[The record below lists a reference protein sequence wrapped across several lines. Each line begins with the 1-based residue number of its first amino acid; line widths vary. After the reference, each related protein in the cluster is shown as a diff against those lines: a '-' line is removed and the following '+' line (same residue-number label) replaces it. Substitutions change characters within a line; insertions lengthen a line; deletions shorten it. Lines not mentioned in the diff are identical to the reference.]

1 MRLLSLTALV
11 LASCAG
17 RPAAPVADS
26 LGEPARP
33 DFAPPAA
40 TTTGSGVTT
49 LSSKPLD
56 CTGKIIPPT
65 GYFHAVGFVPQAQGG
80 PAAAAEALSALR
92 EKVCQG
98 RCGTLDAEFKIWR
111 QGTGGGQACAM
122 AVINRSRVTE
132 WRASQNVDGLG
143 AEIDA
148 AAKTLI
154 GALKTRKPKVFVAR
168 INDSGAAGGPR
179 ARWLLPQL
187 RRAFDD
193 AGATPVVIR
202 QWDGESV
209 PRGVDAVVMAT
220 LEDRKDQGKPVVDL
234 AIDLLH
240 RVGRAQALRSADP
253 ISFPAAAAP
262 PPGTRLPKLPTDK
275 GLVVRFETGEGGVL
289 CAGAKTRLRLKTDAD
304 MHVRVFSL
312 YGDDGALL
320 IHPAQGGDDRVFAA
334 KPILVGGAEGFE
346 ALPVPGTNAE
356 RVLVVAA
363 KDRADLGALAR
374 YSSTCRL
381 PADVARKLHR
391 FEGLP
396 TRARVSADGYRIVEG
411 GACPTLDV
419 QKRAQMERMLAE
431 VPECR

>member
-1 MRLLSLTALV
+1 MMRAALFTSWIGGLLLG
-11 LASCAG
+11 CAG
-17 RPAAPVADS
+17 QPAAPVAHP
-26 LGEPARP
+26 EPARP
-33 DFAPPAA
+33 GKVQSTQSAVP
-40 TTTGSGVTT
+40 T

-56 CTGKIIPPT
+56 CAGKIIPPT
-65 GYFHAVGFVPQAQGG
+65 GYFHAVGFVPEAQGG
-80 PAAAAEALSALR
+80 PAASAKALAALR

-98 RCGTLDAEFKIWR
+98 RCGTLAAEFKIWR
-111 QGTGGGQACAM
+111 QGTGGGQVCAM
-122 AVINRSRVTE
+122 AVINRRRVAE

-148 AAKTLI
+148 AAKTLM
-154 GALKTRKPKVFVAR
+154 GALKTRKPKIFVAR

-187 RRAFDD
+187 RRAFDA
-193 AGATPVVIR
+193 AGAIPVVVR
-202 QWDGESV
+202 KWDGEAV

-240 RVGRAQALRSADP
+240 KVGRAQALRSADP
-253 ISFPAAAAP
+253 ITFPAAAAP
-262 PPGTRLPKLPTDK
+262 APGTRLPKLPTDK
-275 GLVVRFETGEGGVL
+275 GLAIHFETGEGGVL

-312 YGDDGALL
+312 YGESGALL
-320 IHPAQGGDDRVFAA
+320 IHPAQGGSDTVRANTPVM
-334 KPILVGGAEGFE
+334 VGGEEGFE

-363 KDRADLGALAR
+363 EKAADLGALGA
-374 YSSTCRL
+374 YTSTCRL
-381 PADVARKLHR
+381 PAAVARKLHR

-411 GACPTLDV
+411 GACPSLDV